1 MIKSVV
7 KNIVFKP
14 LLFLFFTAHPRII
27 ITSTGRSGSTM
38 VFNAVVDGLIRNKF
52 GHTYMKLLGS
62 VTRRFVSVYLKNL
75 SEIINSH
82 FIVYKNHEPYFGKYN
97 DLDRH
102 IYIFIY
108 GDPLDSAMS
117 VDSVVQKKGVN
128 WFYRHQENLCGKGSY
143 EDLYKEDVLNYEN
156 IINSW
161 INATESNILCIDYDD
176 LWKDE
181 NVISDFVG
189 FDVRLPTKVERAKK
203 IKRTINEDLFDKL
216 KKKKI
221 SLKSQYQ
228 SSSIH
233 QRS

>member
-176 LWKDE
+176 LWKNE
-181 NVISDFVG
+181 NTVSNFVG
-189 FDVRLPTKVERAKK
+189 FDVKFPSKLERERKT
-203 IKRTINEDLFDKL
+203 KRTINIDLFTKL

-221 SLKSQYQ
+221 SLKVQRQ
-228 SSSIH
+228 SLKTH
-233 QRS
+233 KRT